1 MDIEMVLNELSLQT
15 PAPDTA
21 TARQWMSQLIQ
32 TLSKATR
39 SGIKRILHTQQDINV
54 IELAPNY
61 PVAKW
66 RNDRQVP
73 REEQQFWRS
82 LITKVPL
89 WTDTVER
96 IQHDLD
102 IDLSEFLYQNQSASG
117 LGFAWVTDSLS
128 ISLLSSEIWNC
139 SYLNLHIRTIDE
151 KESLIEKQVAII
163 HASCTVH
170 ITEHEN
176 WIKKHIDIDD
186 GPDLWTHRNELF
198 PHLEF
203 CESVAEEMQE
213 IKKGNTILKQLRKR
227 LDELEKAAENWREGA
242 FDFEWLPSKATPES
256 YSRLQEFGQKL
267 TIECI
272 DGKERLFSLHLRMT
286 PGDWR
291 LYFST
296 DLGPGKLI
304 IGYIGRKIQ

>member
-1 MDIEMVLNELSLQT
+1 MEIEMVLNELSLQT
-15 PAPDTA
+15 PAPDPA
-21 TARQWMSQLIQ
+21 TARQWMSVFIQ
-32 TLSKATR
+32 TLSTATR
-39 SGIKRILHTQQDINV
+39 RGIKRILHTQDDINV

-66 RNDRQVP
+66 RNDRQVA

-82 LITKVPL
+82 LTTKVPL
-89 WTDTVER
+89 WTDTVEN

-128 ISLLSSEIWNC
+128 VSLLSDKMWNC
-139 SYLNLHIRTIDE
+139 AYLSLDIRTIDDN
-151 KESLIEKQVAII
+151 ESLIEKQVAII
-163 HASCTVH
+163 HASRRVH
-170 ITEHEN
+170 IIEHEG
-176 WIKKHIDIDD
+176 WIDNHIEIDD
-186 GPDLWTHRNELF
+186 GVDLWTCCDRIF

-203 CESVAEEMQE
+203 CESVAGAIQE
-213 IKKGNTILKQLRKR
+213 IKKGNAILKQLRKR
-227 LDELEKAAENWREGA
+227 LDELERAAENWKEGP
-242 FDFEWLPSKATPES
+242 FNLEWIPSKATPES
-256 YSRLQEFGQKL
+256 DSRLQEFRQKL
-267 TIECI
+267 TLECI

-296 DLGPGKLI
+296 DLGPGKII
-304 IGYIGRKIQ
+304 IGYMGRKIQ

>member
-32 TLSKATR
+32 TLSTATR
-39 SGIKRILHTQQDINV
+39 SGIKRILHTQQDMNV
-54 IELAPNY
+54 IELALNY

-66 RNDRQVP
+66 QNDRQVP

-82 LITKVPL
+82 LITKAPL

-139 SYLNLHIRTIDE
+139 SYLNLHIRTLDE
-151 KESLIEKQVAII
+151 KESLIEKRVAII

-186 GPDLWTHRNELF
+186 GLDLWTHRNELF
-198 PHLEF
+198 PHLEL
-203 CESVAEEMQE
+203 CESVAGEIQE
-213 IKKGNTILKQLRKR
+213 IKTGNSILKQLRKR
-227 LDELEKAAENWREGA
+227 LEELEQAAKNWKEGSFNLA
-242 FDFEWLPSKATPES
+242 GLPSKATPES
-256 YSRLQEFGQKL
+256 DSRLQEFRQKL

-296 DLGPGKLI
+296 ELGPGKII